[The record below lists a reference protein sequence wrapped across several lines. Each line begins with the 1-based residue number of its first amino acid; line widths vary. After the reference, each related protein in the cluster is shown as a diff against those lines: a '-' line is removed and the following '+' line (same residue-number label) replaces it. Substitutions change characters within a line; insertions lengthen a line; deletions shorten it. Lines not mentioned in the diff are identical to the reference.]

1 MKNKILD
8 NLPIVFVALTFIF
21 GLTLSFNHAKAD
33 WQGMSQYPWHP
44 MTVPMW
50 CGPIDEVNMVL
61 EREGYVAVE
70 VAFGRGGANPEG
82 ELAYAV
88 TTYASNDTP
97 GHIVRTIETPEQV
110 DKCIMNM
117 LFDYKALE
125 IKPSTN
131 L

>member
-1 MKNKILD
+1 MKDKILD
-8 NLPIVFVALTFIF
+8 NLPGIFVVLAFIF
-21 GLTLSFNHAKAD
+21 GITLSFNHAKAGPE
-33 WQGMSQYPWHP
+33 GMSQYPWVP
-44 MTVPMW
+44 MNVPMW
-50 CGPIDEVNMVL
+50 CGPIEEVNTVL

-70 VAFGRGGANPEG
+70 VAFGRAGANPEG

>member
-8 NLPIVFVALTFIF
+8 NLPTIWVIAMFAF
-21 GLTLSFNHAKAD
+21 GLVLSANHAKAD
-33 WQGMSQYPWHP
+33 WQGMSQYPWQP

-70 VAFGRGGANPEG
+70 VAFGRAGANPEG